1 MKKLKVNEQLVKEGH
16 LGIILPAANT
26 EQKGNT
32 ATLEANEN
40 KSSISSLIE
49 HILDA

>member
-26 EQKGNT
+26 EQEGNT
-32 ATLEANEN
+32 ATLQANEN
-40 KSSISSLIE
+40 KSSLSSLIE
-49 HILDA
+49 HI